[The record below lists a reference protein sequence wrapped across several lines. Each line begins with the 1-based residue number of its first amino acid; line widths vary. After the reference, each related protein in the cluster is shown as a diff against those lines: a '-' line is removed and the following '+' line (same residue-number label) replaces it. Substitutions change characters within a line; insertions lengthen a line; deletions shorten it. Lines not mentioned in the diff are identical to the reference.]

1 MTRRFCRVNIREAFS
16 GQLFSLFWPLRPR
29 AYLSAFFGFGNLLFI
44 SNREYGRE
52 TGKSIQLMS
61 KKQKPLRPVDVFF
74 ELPLDK
80 WDLFDS
86 KTLARSKIV
95 LLHDLKP
102 VVDMF
107 NDDGV
112 GVGARTAA
120 EVISEVGLNTHDRQR
135 LISLLGAR
143 SFDVY
148 SVRAALNDFIS
159 DEELDQIQIP
169 PKEQER
175 LQNYMNNYSRGLLK
189 VILEGTEVKVTGRSS
204 LSSILDGANRGTVLK
219 NLIDISDRL
228 RIEPTDIV
236 VYISKLSEIILA
248 ISYYQR
254 VYDGLQEDLKELLV
268 EIRKLNAQDTL
279 NIRYPGIKEET
290 HEAMIAG
297 RNSIVTLNGYF
308 HQFEKVEKFFD
319 DITPEKF
326 RSLRQNV
333 EIHYRAIGMI
343 VCFWQIKID
352 DWRKRFWDDR
362 GRRKDSTWEQRYNFF
377 KDTVYHN
384 LYTIEENLD
393 LIKNARLEFAAD
405 DDAASSNAEKTGD
418 DTAKAPAAQEPGEN
432 AESEASTPVEDDTA

>member
-1 MTRRFCRVNIREAFS
+1 MPE
-16 GQLFSLFWPLRPR
+16 
-29 AYLSAFFGFGNLLFI
+29 
-44 SNREYGRE
+44 
-52 TGKSIQLMS
+52 
-61 KKQKPLRPVDVFF
+61 KQKPQRAIDIFF
-74 ELPLDK
+74 ELPLNK

-107 NDDGV
+107 NDDGIGI
-112 GVGARTAA
+112 GVLTAA
-120 EVISEVGLNTHDRQR
+120 EVISEIGLNTHDRQR
-135 LISLLGAR
+135 LVALLGAR

-148 SVRAALNDFIS
+148 SVRAALNDYIG
-159 DEELDQIQIP
+159 DDELDQIQIP

-175 LQNYMNNYSRGLLK
+175 LQTYMNNYSRGLLK
-189 VILEGTEVKVTGRSS
+189 VILDGTEVKVTSRSS
-204 LSSILDGANRGTVLK
+204 LSGILDGANRGTVLK
-219 NLIDISDRL
+219 NLIDIADRL
-228 RIEPTDIV
+228 RIEPTEIV

-254 VYDGLQEDLKELLV
+254 VYDALQKELKELLV

-279 NIRYPGIKEET
+279 NIRYPGIKDET
-290 HEAMIAG
+290 HEALVAG
-297 RNSIVTLNGYF
+297 RDCIVILNNYF
-308 HQFEKVEKFFD
+308 NQFQKVEKFFD

-343 VCFWQIKID
+343 VCFWQIKINE
-352 DWRKRFWDDR
+352 WRTRYWDNR

-384 LYTIEENLD
+384 LYTIDDNLE
-393 LIKNARLEFAAD
+393 LIKTAKLEFAEAE
-405 DDAASSNAEKTGD
+405 DAGAAKSTEGSEGD
-418 DTAKAPAAQEPGEN
+418 AQTPAPAPAPETPAPSTDSVSE
-432 AESEASTPVEDDTA
+432 ESS

>member
-1 MTRRFCRVNIREAFS
+1 
-16 GQLFSLFWPLRPR
+16 
-29 AYLSAFFGFGNLLFI
+29 
-44 SNREYGRE
+44 
-52 TGKSIQLMS
+52 MS
-61 KKQKPLRPVDVFF
+61 QKQKPLRPVDVFF

-80 WDLFDS
+80 WKLFES

-95 LLHDLKP
+95 LLHDLRP

-107 NDDGV
+107 NDDGIGI
-112 GVGARTAA
+112 GVRTAA
-120 EVISEVGLNTHDRQR
+120 EVISEVGLNTNDRQR

-159 DEELDQIQIP
+159 DDELEQIQIP

-175 LQNYMNNYSRGLLK
+175 LQTYMNNYSRGLLK
-189 VILEGTEVKVTGRSS
+189 VILDGTDVKVTNRSS
-204 LSSILDGANRGTVLK
+204 LSTILDGANRSTVLK
-219 NLIDISDRL
+219 NLMDIADRL
-228 RIEPTDIV
+228 RIEPTEIV
-236 VYISKLSEIILA
+236 LYISKLSEIILA

-290 HEAMIAG
+290 HEAMVAG
-297 RNSIVTLNGYF
+297 RDSIVTLNGYF
-308 HQFEKVEKFFD
+308 KQFKKVERFFD
-319 DITPEKF
+319 DISPEKF
-326 RSLRQNV
+326 RSLRQSV

-352 DWRKRFWDDR
+352 DWRKRFWDNR

-393 LIKNARLEFAAD
+393 LIKNAKLEFAGEDGAPAE
-405 DDAASSNAEKTGD
+405 AALDNGSEDSNA
-418 DTAKAPAAQEPGEN
+418 
-432 AESEASTPVEDDTA
+432 

>member
-1 MTRRFCRVNIREAFS
+1 MANKRKS
-16 GQLFSLFWPLRPR
+16 
-29 AYLSAFFGFGNLLFI
+29 LSA
-44 SNREYGRE
+44 
-52 TGKSIQLMS
+52 
-61 KKQKPLRPVDVFF
+61 VDIFF

-86 KTLARSKIV
+86 KTVARSKIV

-112 GVGARTAA
+112 GIGARTAA
-120 EVISEVGLNTHDRQR
+120 EVIREVGLNTHDRQR

-148 SVRAALNDFIS
+148 SVRAALNDFVS
-159 DEELDQIQIP
+159 DEELEQIQIP
-169 PKEQER
+169 PEEQER
-175 LQNYMNNYSRGLLK
+175 LQTYMNNYSRGLLK
-189 VILEGTEVKVTGRSS
+189 VILEGTDVKVTGRSS

-228 RIEPTDIV
+228 RIEPTEIV

-254 VYDGLQEDLKELLV
+254 VYDALQEDFKELLV

-279 NIRYPGIKEET
+279 NVRYPGIKEET
-290 HEAMIAG
+290 HEAMMAG

-308 HQFEKVEKFFD
+308 QQFKKVEKFFD

-393 LIKNARLEFAAD
+393 LIKNARLEFAAG
-405 DDAASSNAEKTGD
+405 DDAASSTAVKTGD
-418 DTAKAPAAQEPGEN
+418 DASETAVAPEPGEN
-432 AESEASTPVEDDTA
+432 TPPETPTPAEDGTA